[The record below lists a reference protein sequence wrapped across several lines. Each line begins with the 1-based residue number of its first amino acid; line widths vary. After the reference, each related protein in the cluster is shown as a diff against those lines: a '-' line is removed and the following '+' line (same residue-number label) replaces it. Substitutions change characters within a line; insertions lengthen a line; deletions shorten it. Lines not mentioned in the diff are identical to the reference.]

1 MSPAY
6 DDAFLEDAISLEDAL
21 DAADR
26 FFLQR
31 DGGGFVIRLERH
43 PKADVNL
50 VSKAEL
56 MELVD
61 HHMEHGGE
69 IRLSD

>member
-1 MSPAY
+1 MSTAY
-6 DDAFLEDAISLEDAL
+6 DDAFIENAIALEDAL

-26 FFLQR
+26 FFLR
-31 DGGGFVIRLERH
+31 REGRGFVMRLERH
-43 PKADVNL
+43 PAAGVNL

-61 HHMEHGGE
+61 HHMERGGE